1 MNQFKILSV
10 NSGLTPKEIQ
20 LMEKVEKVFWEK
32 VEALL
37 KLQQHKIESDK
48 VIFELS
54 ERIKE
59 LEHVAETHK

>member
-1 MNQFKILSV
+1 
-10 NSGLTPKEIQ
+10 
-20 LMEKVEKVFWEK
+20 MEKVEKVFWEK

-48 VIFELS
+48 IIYELT

-59 LEHVAETHK
+59 LEHVAEGHKQEHQLS

>member
-1 MNQFKILSV
+1 
-10 NSGLTPKEIQ
+10 
-20 LMEKVEKVFWEK
+20 MEKVEKVFWEK

-48 VIFELS
+48 IIYELT

-59 LEHVAETHK
+59 LEHVGEGHKQEHQLS